1 MQACNQRESPMPEFS
16 LESIFTPEI
25 IANPYPLYQQL
36 RTSNPILELPDANM
50 VILTRYA
57 DIQSLLRDRTLGHA
71 DDSML
76 TAEGLAD
83 VQNNPA
89 IANLRRTMLL
99 QNPPDHTR
107 LRSLVVKAFDAR
119 RVEAMRERI
128 NAIANELVDDFEAAG
143 SGDLVRLFT
152 HPLPVIV
159 ICDLLGVPKPDRAEF
174 VQGTRFS
181 GRLIDPSPMTAEELA
196 QANDSTL
203 ESTQY
208 FEALCD
214 ERRRNP
220 QDDLI
225 TALVESETE
234 HGKLS
239 KEELTSNIA
248 LLFAAGHETTV
259 NLMGNA
265 LLALY
270 RSRDQL
276 DLLRS
281 DLSLMP
287 NAVEEFLRYDS
298 SVQLTAR
305 DAMEDTEIQGIA
317 VPRGTAVLTLLAAA
331 NRDPAA
337 FEDPDRFDI
346 TRERTKPLAFGG
358 GIHLCLGAQL
368 ARIETREALSV
379 LLERLPGLELQNLDN
394 PDWKQT
400 ITLRGVK
407 SQPATW

>member
-1 MQACNQRESPMPEFS
+1 MAEVS

-25 IANPYPLYQQL
+25 IADPYPLYEQL
-36 RTSNPILELPDANM
+36 RTNSPVLELPDANM

-57 DIQSLLRDRTLGHA
+57 DAQSVLRDRRLGHA
-71 DDSML
+71 DESML
-76 TAEGLAD
+76 TDEHLAE

-99 QNPPDHTR
+99 KNPPDHTR

-128 NAIANELVDDFEAAG
+128 RAIATELIDAFIDSS

-159 ICDLLGVPKPDRAEF
+159 ICDMLGVPEADQAEF
-174 VQGTRFS
+174 VRGTRIS
-181 GRLIDPSPMTAEELA
+181 GRLIDPSPMTPEELA
-196 QANDSTL
+196 QAN
-203 ESTQY
+203 ESTQESSNY
-208 FEALCD
+208 FADLCD
-214 ERRRNP
+214 ERRGNP

-239 KEELTSNIA
+239 KDELTSNIA

-270 RSRDQL
+270 RNRDQL
-276 DLLRS
+276 DLLRD

-298 SVQLTAR
+298 SVQLSGR
-305 DAMEDTEIQGIA
+305 DALEDAEIQGVA
-317 VPRGTAVLTLLAAA
+317 LPRGRSVLTLLGAA
-331 NRDPAA
+331 NRDPEA
-337 FEDPDRFDI
+337 FEDPNRLDI
-346 TRERTKPLAFGG
+346 TRQRIKPLSFGG

-368 ARIETREALSV
+368 ARIEAHEALSL
-379 LLERLPGLELQNLDN
+379 LLERLPDLELDNIDN

-400 ITLRGVK
+400 ITLRGLK

>member
-1 MQACNQRESPMPEFS
+1 MAEVS
-16 LESIFTPEI
+16 LESIFTPDI
-25 IANPYPLYQQL
+25 IADPYPLYRQL

-57 DIQSLLRDRTLGHA
+57 DAQSVLRDRKLGHA

-76 TAEGLAD
+76 TGERLAE

-128 NAIANELVDDFEAAG
+128 NAIAHELIDGFIAAG

-159 ICDLLGVPKPDRAEF
+159 ICDLLGVPKSDQAQF

-196 QANDSTL
+196 QANESTL
-203 ESTQY
+203 ESTRY

-220 QDDLI
+220 ADDLI

-234 HGKLS
+234 EGKLS

-270 RSRDQL
+270 RNRDQL
-276 DLLRS
+276 ELLRS
-281 DLSLMP
+281 NPSLMP

-298 SVQLTAR
+298 SVQLTGR
-305 DAMEDTEIQGIA
+305 DALEDSEIQGVA
-317 VPRGTAVLTLLAAA
+317 LPRGRAVLTLLGAA
-331 NRDPAA
+331 NRDPDV
-337 FEDPDRFDI
+337 FDDPDRLDI
-346 TRERTKPLAFGG
+346 TRERIKPLAFGG

-368 ARIETREALSV
+368 ARIEADVALSV
-379 LLERLPGLELQNLDN
+379 LLDRLPALELENIDD